1 MDEFPYNPQDEKPT
15 LNPLPVPGY
24 TKQSP
29 AAVRQVT
36 KHKTTEE
43 LILRQL
49 DTYVGLPEVD
59 QRWLAIARTHI
70 EEGFMALNRSIFRP
84 QRLTFDE

>member
-1 MDEFPYNPQDEKPT
+1 MDEFPYNPQDEKST
-15 LNPLPVPGY
+15 LNPLPVAGY

-29 AAVRQVT
+29 AAVREVN
-36 KHKTTEE
+36 KHKETEE
-43 LILRQL
+43 KILRQL
-49 DTYVGLPEVD
+49 DIYTGLPEVD